1 MSYHIICDP
10 VHGIMEFDSDIKAI
24 IKALIDD
31 ECFQRLRHIKQLSFA
46 EYAYPGAVHSR
57 FNHCIGV
64 AYLAQCV
71 AQALEIRK
79 DDKHAV
85 TVAGLLHDIGHGPFS
100 HAFEEIYGK
109 NQKGKKLKVDHEKW
123 NLKFIDSLS
132 EKHPA
137 QKEIL
142 EQAKKIIT
150 GQNNDILHQIISSQL
165 DVDRFDYLLRDSHF
179 SGVSYGHFDVHWL
192 ISNLKINSNRIVVTP
207 KGVKSVEHYLM
218 ARRLM
223 NHNVYFHKKKCAAE
237 YLLDVFFEKLSNNHE
252 QLLLKSPFIE
262 FIQQVNKYK
271 NEDNFEKSVLENCF
285 EKYQTLNEHHIWAL
299 ISEIALLPG
308 GDNQEIKE
316 LIEIA
321 QRFLKRDL
329 PEVYHIKQGKE
340 QYVSDMLDK
349 IDQSQKTWRIACK
362 NPVISIY
369 KSKTEEIFVL
379 DKPYEGEDGSPIIPF
394 SEVANYST
402 ILNAFSD
409 KSENLMY
416 LYFSEDIKNGSTGL
430 VKELIN
436 TLTLNGS
443 FLGL

>member
-1 MSYHIICDP
+1 MSYHIVCDP
-10 VHGIMEFDSDIKAI
+10 VHGIIEFDAKIKDI
-24 IKALIDD
+24 IKPLIDD

-57 FNHCIGV
+57 FNHSIGV

-71 AQALEIRK
+71 AESLDLNK
-79 DDKHAV
+79 DERHAV

-123 NLKFIDSLS
+123 NLKFIDSLI
-132 EKHPA
+132 EKHPDR
-137 QKEIL
+137 KTIL
-142 EQAKKIIT
+142 EQAKKVIT
-150 GQNNDILHQIISSQL
+150 GENNDVLHQIISSQL

-192 ISNLKINSNRIVVTP
+192 ISNLKINSNKIVVTP

-237 YLLDVFFEKLSNNHE
+237 YLLDVFFEKLSSNLD
-252 QLLLKSPFIE
+252 QLNLKSQFIE
-262 FIQQVNKYK
+262 FIELVNKYK
-271 NEDNFEKSVLENCF
+271 DKDNFEDSVLGNCF
-285 EKYQTLNEHHIWAL
+285 EKYKTLNEHHIWAL
-299 ISEIALLPG
+299 ISEISLLSG

-321 QRFLKRDL
+321 QKFLKRDL
-329 PEVYHIKQGKE
+329 PQVYHVKQGKE
-340 QYVSDMLDK
+340 QYVSDMLNTM
-349 IDQSQKTWRIACK
+349 DQSQKTWRIACK

-379 DKPYEGEDGSPIIPF
+379 DKSNEGENGNTVIPF

-416 LYFSEDIKNGSTGL
+416 LYFTEDIENSSTEPVKN
-430 VKELIN
+430 LID
-436 TLTLNGS
+436 TLTDNGS
-443 FLGL
+443 FVGL

>member
-1 MSYHIICDP
+1 
-10 VHGIMEFDSDIKAI
+10 MEFDSDIKAI

-31 ECFQRLRHIKQLSFA
+31 DCFQRLRHIKQLSFA

-71 AQALEIRK
+71 AQSLKNEINK
-79 DDKHAV
+79 DDRHAV
-85 TVAGLLHDIGHGPFS
+85 TVAGLIHDIGHGPFS

-123 NLKFIDSLS
+123 NLKFIDALS
-132 EKHPA
+132 DKHPTL
-137 QKEIL
+137 KDIL
-142 EQAKKIIT
+142 KRAKNIIT
-150 GQNNDILHQIISSQL
+150 GENNDILHQIISSQL

-192 ISNLKINSNRIVVTP
+192 ISNMSINANKIVVTP

-237 YLLDVFFEKLSNNHE
+237 YLLDVFFEMLSSNLD
-252 QLLLKSPFIE
+252 QLNLNSPFIE
-262 FIQQVNKYK
+262 FIQLVNKYK
-271 NEDNFEKSVLENCF
+271 DEDNFEGAVLENCF
-285 EKYQTLNEHHIWAL
+285 EKYKMLNEHHIWVL
-299 ISEIALLPG
+299 ISEISLL
-308 GDNQEIKE
+308 DDRSNQEIKD

-329 PEVYHIKQGKE
+329 PHVYHIKQGKE
-340 QYVSDMLDK
+340 QYVSDMLNK
-349 IDQSQKTWRIACK
+349 IDQSQKTWRIACR

-379 DKPYEGEDGSPIIPF
+379 DKPNEGENGNSITPF

-416 LYFSEDIKNGSTGL
+416 IYFTEDKENGSTEP
-430 VKELIN
+430 VKKLIS
-436 TLTLNGS
+436 TLTSNGA